1 MKFLLT
7 GATGFVGPAVVRR
20 IRERK
25 DSFRVVTRN
34 PVAAAQALGQD
45 LDVASLETP
54 AAKLFDGVDAVISLM
69 GEPIFG
75 KRWTPAQ
82 KAELRASRVETTKK
96 LVAAMRSLPEGK
108 RPKAFVSSS
117 AVGYYGARGNEELTE
132 SGSIGVGFL
141 ADVCREWEAA
151 ALEAETFGVRTV
163 VVRTGVVLGP
173 GGGALAQMLPIFRL
187 GGGGPIGSGSHW
199 FPWIHRDDL
208 AAMMLFAVDRAEVRG
223 PLNGTAPN
231 PVTNAVFT
239 KALAK
244 AVKRPAFFPVPP
256 FMLRL
261 VFGESA
267 EILTTG
273 QRVLPAKALAA
284 GYAFSYPE
292 IGAALA
298 QILPH
303 CP

>member
-20 IRERK
+20 LRERK
-25 DSFRVVTRN
+25 DTFRVVTRD
-34 PVAAAQALGQD
+34 PVSAAQALGQG
-45 LDVASLETP
+45 LETYP
-54 AAKLFDGVDAVISLM
+54 LSAPVARLFEGVDAVVNLM

-75 KRWTPAQ
+75 KRWSPAQ
-82 KAELRASRVETTKK
+82 KFALRASRVDGTKR
-96 LVAAMRSLPEGK
+96 LVAAMKELPPEK
-108 RPKAFVSSS
+108 RPKVFVSGS
-117 AVGYYGARGNEELTE
+117 AVGFYGARGNEEIDE

-151 ALEAETFGVRTV
+151 ALEAEALGVRTV
-163 VVRTGVVLGP
+163 VLRTGVVLGP

-208 AAMMLFAVDRAEVRG
+208 AGLILHAVDKVEVKG
-223 PLNGTAPN
+223 PLNGSAPS

-239 KALAK
+239 KALGK
-244 AVKRPAFFPVPP
+244 AVRRPAFFPVPP
-256 FMLRL
+256 FALRL
-261 VFGESA
+261 AFGESA
-267 EILTTG
+267 DILTSG
-273 QRVLPAKALAA
+273 QRVLPAKALAT
-284 GYAFSYPE
+284 GYSFQYPTIE
-292 IGAALA
+292 AALT

-303 CP
+303 CV